1 MSFLSPL
8 FLLGLLAIALPLAL
22 HLLRRRVTRTV
33 PFPALRFLA
42 ATRADQRH
50 QKLRRRVVLA
60 LRCLALAALA
70 FAFARPFFGSPPAN
84 LARATVVVIDNSFS
98 LQAPDRWQALHRQI
112 RDTLGS
118 TGKDE
123 SLGLLLMNPRPTW
136 LVAPT
141 GDTAAALA
149 AFDALKPGWN
159 ATRAEPALRFAAD
172 TLAAIPAQN
181 HRILYLGDHQ
191 AQGWAGADFAKTLPP
206 GIIAFFPK
214 TSPAPER
221 QAALTAAT
229 LTREGDAAFITVT
242 ARNFSNT
249 RQVRTLSVFA
259 ENSPEPLITSP
270 LALPVG
276 ESDTVRLALP
286 SGLTPSFLR
295 LALDSD
301 DLPADD
307 TFWLV
312 PPSARSDRLLL
323 LDRTAASADYVG
335 TAYAA
340 LAAIPPALRVA
351 PPPAT
356 AWPAG
361 AVAILRDA
369 ASFTPEPA
377 ARLDAFLAAGGSA
390 LVFLDGSPAQTTWL
404 ARHRLTPNSL
414 KLNLPTSTRA
424 DAPSPSSARLRDW
437 TLDHPLVAPLAE
449 SNLRTLVGWEFTRAW
464 SLPADAVEPLAFW
477 TDGSVALGEARIG
490 PGRVLLAGFTPDR
503 RDGDWPVHPAFVP
516 FLHRA
521 ATHLLGL
528 ADTTAAAPLRVGS
541 PLPAPDSS
549 DVQWQAH
556 AGPATLAGGVPDAP
570 GIYTLNVPG
579 APPRLVAVN
588 LDPAESDLSPWPE
601 GAPWN
606 DLVSAEPIP
615 PPAPD
620 TLRTA
625 LAADTE
631 QQNPLWWW
639 ALAALAVAA
648 LAELTL
654 ANRTTR

>member
-1 MSFLSPL
+1 MSFLSPF
-8 FLLGLLAIALPLAL
+8 FLLGILAVALPLAL
-22 HLLRRRVTRTV
+22 HFLRRRVTRTV

-50 QKLRRRVVLA
+50 QKLRRRTVLA
-60 LRCLALAALA
+60 LRSLALAALA
-70 FAFARPFFGSPPAN
+70 FAFARPFFGAPPAT

-98 LQAPDRWQALHRQI
+98 LQAPERWQTIHRQI
-112 RDTLGS
+112 RETLGS
-118 TGKDE
+118 PGNDE
-123 SLGLLLMNPRPTW
+123 SLGLLLMNPRPHW

-141 GDTAAALA
+141 RDTAAALA
-149 AFDALKPGWN
+149 AFDSLRPGWHS
-159 ATRAEPALRFAAD
+159 TRAEPALRLAAD
-172 TLAAIPAQN
+172 VLAASPAQQ
-181 HRILYLGDHQ
+181 HRLLFLGDHQ
-191 AQGWAGADFAKTLPP
+191 ALGWTGADFAKKLLP
-206 GIIAFFPK
+206 GVTAYFPK
-214 TSPAPER
+214 PSSAPER
-221 QAALTAAT
+221 QAALTTASF
-229 LTREGDAAFITVT
+229 TREGDATFVTAT
-242 ARNFSNT
+242 ARNFSKT

-259 ENSPEPLITSP
+259 ENSATPLFTTP

-276 ESDTVRLALP
+276 ESESVRLLLP
-286 SGLTPSFLR
+286 PSLPHSLTPSHFR
-295 LALDSD
+295 LALDPD
-301 DLPADD
+301 DIPADD

-312 PPSARSDRLLL
+312 TLSARADRLLL
-323 LDRTAASADYVG
+323 LDRTTATADYIG
-335 TAYAA
+335 TAYSA

-351 PPPAT
+351 PPPAS

-369 ASFTPEPA
+369 ASFAPEPA

-390 LVFLDGSPAQTTWL
+390 FIFLDGGPAQSTWL
-404 ARHRLTPNSL
+404 TRHGLTPG
-414 KLNLPTSTRA
+414 T
-424 DAPSPSSARLRDW
+424 PSSNSAKRLRDW
-437 TLDHPLVAPLAE
+437 TLDPPLAAPLAE
-449 SNLRTLVGWEFTRAW
+449 ANLRTLVGWEFSRAW

-490 PGRVLLAGFTPDR
+490 PGRILLAGFTPDR

-528 ADTTAAAPLRVGS
+528 ADTATAAPLRVGS
-541 PLPAPDSS
+541 PLPAPDST
-549 DVQWQAH
+549 DAQWQAH
-556 AGPATLAGGVPDAP
+556 AGPAALAADLPDAP
-570 GIYTLNVPG
+570 GIYALAAPG
-579 APPRLVAVN
+579 SPPRLVAVN

-606 DLVSAEPIP
+606 DLVSIESL
-615 PPAPD
+615 PPAAP
-620 TLRTA
+620 TA
-625 LAADTE
+625 LHAAASSDTE

-639 ALAALAVAA
+639 ALAALAAFA